1 MNAGNGRGESISQK
15 HLSACQER
23 RDLLEVLK
31 IAQAQKNF
39 YNGEEER
46 IPALGL

>member
-1 MNAGNGRGESISQK
+1 MKNTCPRARK
-15 HLSACQER
+15 K
-23 RDLLEVLK
+23 RDLLKVLK
-31 IAQAQKNF
+31 IGQAQKNF